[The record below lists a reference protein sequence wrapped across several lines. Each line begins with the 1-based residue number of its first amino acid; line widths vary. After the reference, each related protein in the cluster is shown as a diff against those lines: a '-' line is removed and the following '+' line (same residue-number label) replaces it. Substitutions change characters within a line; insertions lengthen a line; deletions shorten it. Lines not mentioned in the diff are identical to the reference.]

1 MLGFGH
7 HGVPSFIPDVLPH
20 YFNGVADFLTREKG
34 VEEVFEPQVGSV
46 DSVQAR
52 SGELGDFIVRQG
64 RDVHI
69 IAHSMGGLDARM
81 AVRRPEVR
89 RHVRSITT
97 IGTPHAG
104 SEVAQAIF
112 NRQPLNGVEI
122 PEAVVAFLKLFG
134 PALRDLTTGHVPHI
148 DDVLESDRHLEIA
161 GDASE
166 APRQSPLFRFAAQ
179 FGHIVGPNDGVV
191 SKKSATLQRPLF
203 DTWPFDH
210 AGEVGWD
217 LTTPLP
223 RQLPGAPHLPRYGA
237 IIDRL
242 RTLGA

>member
-1 MLGFGH
+1 MRVLLAHGVLGFGH

-20 YFNGVADFLTREKG
+20 YFNGVADFLTREKD

-52 SGELGDFIVRQG
+52 SGELGDFIVLQG

-89 RHVRSITT
+89 RHV
-97 IGTPHAG
+97 
-104 SEVAQAIF
+104 
-112 NRQPLNGVEI
+112 
-122 PEAVVAFLKLFG
+122 
-134 PALRDLTTGHVPHI
+134 
-148 DDVLESDRHLEIA
+148 RHLEIA

-191 SKKSATLQRPLF
+191 SKKSATLERPLF